1 LNFINKLQN
10 YFKIRISKTFNKLI
24 SKIFIIKDTK
34 NKRKITKYLQN
45 IILYAQLTN
54 IEAI

>member
-1 LNFINKLQN
+1 M
-10 YFKIRISKTFNKLI
+10 
-24 SKIFIIKDTK
+24 SKIFIVKNTK

-54 IEAI
+54 IEEI